1 MFIGRKADIFA
12 KSIQV
17 LIILHTRT
25 QPLSVHRAYF
35 SQNAS
40 QTRTK
45 HVKNTR
51 EFPCRTRPKRNHAFL
66 REYKNKKA
74 QPVAILAKSCACL
87 FSPQFP

>member
-51 EFPCRTRPKRNHAFL
+51 EFPCSTGLKTQSRVFEGIQRQ
-66 REYKNKKA
+66 KA
-74 QPVAILAKSCACL
+74 QPMAILAKSCACL